1 MRMVLGQVTPL
12 TFINGLELF
21 YKKSLVG
28 LEKPVSTVKD
38 VE

>member
-1 MRMVLGQVTPL
+1 MVLGQVTPL

-21 YKKSLVG
+21 CKKSLVD
-28 LEKPVSTVKD
+28 LEKPGSTVKN